1 MCAVDEVEF
10 DSGLLDSLVVPF
22 AETELHGPLTQLM
35 TCNMTPPPREALA
48 GVELA
53 HIFDTGWAIGKICGK
68 IKRHL
73 ACLVPR
79 QWLHKLDIEMYGE
92 DKFWVIVE
100 RTSGSPP
107 PHQPPLVHA
116 LGIEQ
121 LHARAKTLQKQIDHA
136 EAQQRERQK
145 ERENARDGDRGR
157 GGSSSSGEAEEEAE
171 AAEEEAQSAD
181 TSADEMAR
189 QRNRKRLR
197 RHEHR

>member
-1 MCAVDEVEF
+1 VCAVDEVEF

-100 RTSGSPP
+100 RTSGSATP
-107 PHQPPLVHA
+107 QESPLVHA
-116 LGIEQ
+116 MSTEQLHAKLSTNKQHSLSTEQ
-121 LHARAKTLQKQIDHA
+121 LHARANTLQQQIEHA
-136 EAQQRERQK
+136 ETQQRERQK
-145 ERENARDGDRGR
+145 ERESARDRGR
-157 GGSSSSGEAEEEAE
+157 GRGRG
-171 AAEEEAQSAD
+171 
-181 TSADEMAR
+181 
-189 QRNRKRLR
+189 
-197 RHEHR
+197 

>member
-1 MCAVDEVEF
+1 MCAVDEEEF

-68 IKRHL
+68 IKMHL

-100 RTSGSPP
+100 RTSGSATP
-107 PHQPPLVHA
+107 QEPPLNA
-116 LGIEQ
+116 MSTEQ
-121 LHARAKTLQKQIDHA
+121 LHARANTLQQQIEHA
-136 EAQQRERQK
+136 ETQQRERQK
-145 ERENARDGDRGR
+145 ERESARDRGR
-157 GGSSSSGEAEEEAE
+157 GRGRG
-171 AAEEEAQSAD
+171 
-181 TSADEMAR
+181 
-189 QRNRKRLR
+189 
-197 RHEHR
+197 

>member
-1 MCAVDEVEF
+1 MCAVDEEEF

-68 IKRHL
+68 KTSRGTWPVL
-73 ACLVPR
+73 YPGSST

-100 RTSGSPP
+100 RTSGSATP
-107 PHQPPLVHA
+107 QESPLVHA
-116 LGIEQ
+116 MSTEQ
-121 LHARAKTLQKQIDHA
+121 LHARANTLQQQIEHA
-136 EAQQRERQK
+136 ETQQRERQK
-145 ERENARDGDRGR
+145 ERESARDRGR
-157 GGSSSSGEAEEEAE
+157 GRGRG
-171 AAEEEAQSAD
+171 
-181 TSADEMAR
+181 
-189 QRNRKRLR
+189 
-197 RHEHR
+197 